1 MGEREGRERAV
12 RALIDRERTTAD
24 QGDGLTGWLQR
35 LCAAAVRA
43 LPASGAGVSVVDR
56 HGVTEFAAASDPESE
71 YLEELQ
77 FTLGEGPCVDALAG
91 RRPVLEPD
99 VRAGA
104 MARWPMYAP
113 AVLERGVQA
122 VFAFPLQVGAA
133 RLGVLDIYRRHPT
146 GLDSGAL
153 ALALTFAD
161 VTVSS
166 LIDAQGG
173 VDVGGRQDA
182 LDEMM
187 SYRTELYQAQ
197 GMVMVDLGVSV
208 DEAMV
213 RLRAY
218 AFSHERRLSEVAR
231 DVVAGRLRLESD
243 GV

>member
-1 MGEREGRERAV
+1 MGERESREQAV
-12 RALIDRERTTAD
+12 RALIELEATPGDPR
-24 QGDGLTGWLQR
+24 DGLSGWLPR
-35 LCAAAVRA
+35 LCTAVVRA
-43 LPASGAGVSVVDR
+43 LPASGAGVSVVDSQ
-56 HGVTEFAAASDPESE
+56 GVTGFAAASDAESE

-99 VRAGA
+99 VANGA

-113 AVLERGVQA
+113 AALERGVQA
-122 VFAFPLQVGAA
+122 VFAFPLQVGAG
-133 RLGVLDIYRRHPT
+133 RLGVLEINRRQPT
-146 GLDSGAL
+146 GLDADAM

-161 VTVSS
+161 VTVSQ
-166 LIDAQGG
+166 LLDAHTGLTIG
-173 VDVGGRQDA
+173 AHPDA

-197 GMVMVDLGVSV
+197 GMVMVDLGVPV

-218 AFSHERRLSEVAR
+218 AFAHGRRLSAVAR
-231 DVVAGRLRLESD
+231 DIVAGRLRLDTD
-243 GV
+243 GT

>member
-24 QGDGLTGWLQR
+24 QGDGLTGWLER
-35 LCAAAVRA
+35 LCAAVVRA
-43 LPASGAGVSVVDR
+43 LPAAGAGVSVIDR
-56 HGVTEFAAASDPESE
+56 HGVTGFAAASDEESE

-91 RRPVLEPD
+91 RRPVLEPN
-99 VRAGA
+99 VRTGA

-133 RLGVLDIYRRHPT
+133 RLGVLDIYRRHPA

-161 VTVSS
+161 VTVSN
-166 LIDAQGG
+166 LLDAQGG
-173 VDVGGRQDA
+173 LDVGGRQDA

-218 AFSHERRLSEVAR
+218 AFAHERRLSEVAR
-231 DVVAGRLRLESD
+231 DIVAGRLRLDTD
-243 GV
+243 GT

>member
-1 MGEREGRERAV
+1 
-12 RALIDRERTTAD
+12 
-24 QGDGLTGWLQR
+24 
-35 LCAAAVRA
+35 
-43 LPASGAGVSVVDR
+43 
-56 HGVTEFAAASDPESE
+56 
-71 YLEELQ
+71 
-77 FTLGEGPCVDALAG
+77 
-91 RRPVLEPD
+91 
-99 VRAGA
+99 

-161 VTVSS
+161 VTVSN
-166 LIDAQGG
+166 LLDAQGG
-173 VDVGGRQDA
+173 LDVGGRQDA

-218 AFSHERRLSEVAR
+218 AFAHERRLSEVAR
-231 DVVAGRLRLESD
+231 DVVAGRLRLEAD
-243 GV
+243 EV

>member
-1 MGEREGRERAV
+1 MGEREGREQAV
-12 RALIDRERTTAD
+12 RALIDLEASMAD
-24 QGDGLTGWLQR
+24 HGDGLTGWLQQ
-35 LCAAAVRA
+35 LCGAVVRA

-56 HGVTEFAAASDPESE
+56 HGVTGFAAAYDAESE
-71 YLEELQ
+71 YLKELQ

-91 RRPVLEPD
+91 RRPVLEPN
-99 VRAGA
+99 VGNGA

-133 RLGVLDIYRRHPT
+133 RLGVLDIYRQQPDPLA
-146 GLDSGAL
+146 GGAL

-161 VTVSS
+161 VAVSK
-166 LIDAQGG
+166 LLDAQAGLESAHP
-173 VDVGGRQDA
+173 DA

-197 GMVMVDLGVSV
+197 GIVMVDLGVSV

-218 AFSHERRLSEVAR
+218 AFAQERRLSEVAR
-231 DVVAGRLRLESD
+231 DIVAGRLRLDTD
-243 GV
+243 GT

>member
-1 MGEREGRERAV
+1 MGEREGREEAV
-12 RALIDRERTTAD
+12 RALIGLEVATAD

-35 LCAAAVRA
+35 LCGAVVRA
-43 LPASGAGVSVVDR
+43 LPASGAGVSLADH
-56 HGVTEFAAASDPESE
+56 HGVTGLSASSDAESD
-71 YLEELQ
+71 YLQELQ

-99 VRAGA
+99 LEAGA

-113 AVLERGVQA
+113 SVLVRGVKA

-133 RLGVLDIYRRHPT
+133 RLGVLDIYRRESGP
-146 GLDSGAL
+146 LDGGAL

-161 VTVSS
+161 VTVSA
-166 LIDAQGG
+166 LLDARGG
-173 VDVGGRQDA
+173 LVVGARPGA
-182 LDEMM
+182 GDEML

-197 GMVMVDLGVSV
+197 GIVMVDLGVSV

-218 AFSHERRLSEVAR
+218 AYACDRRLSDVAR
-231 DVVAGRLRLESD
+231 DIVAGRLRLDAD
-243 GV
+243 GA

>member
-1 MGEREGRERAV
+1 MGEREGREQAV
-12 RALIDRERTTAD
+12 RALIDLEPTGTA
-24 QGDGLTGWLQR
+24 GDGLNGWLQR
-35 LCAAAVRA
+35 LCGAVVRA
-43 LPASGAGVSVVDR
+43 VPASGAGVSVVDR
-56 HGVTEFAAASDPESE
+56 HGVTGFAAAYDAESE

-113 AVLERGVQA
+113 AVLERGVEA

-133 RLGVLDIYRRHPT
+133 RLGVLDIYRRTPDA
-146 GLDSGAL
+146 LEDGAL

-161 VTVSS
+161 VTVSQLLDS
-166 LIDAQGG
+166 QAGLG
-173 VDVGGRQDA
+173 VGARPVEA
-182 LDEMM
+182 DEMM

-197 GMVMVDLGVSV
+197 GMVMVDLGVPV

-218 AFSHERRLSEVAR
+218 AFANGRRLSEVAH
-231 DVVAGRLRLESD
+231 DVVAGRLRLDTD
-243 GV
+243 GT

>member
-1 MGEREGRERAV
+1 MAEREGRERAV
-12 RALIDRERTTAD
+12 RALIDLEPTTAD
-24 QGDGLTGWLQR
+24 PEDRVTGWLQR

-56 HGVTEFAAASDPESE
+56 HGVTELTVASDPECE

-99 VRAGA
+99 VASA
-104 MARWPMYAP
+104 ALARWPMYAP
-113 AVLERGVQA
+113 AVLQRGVRA

-133 RLGVLDIYRRHPT
+133 RLGVLDVYRRDPA
-146 GLDSGAL
+146 GLDGAAM

-161 VTVSS
+161 VTVSH
-166 LIDAQGG
+166 LLDAQAGA
-173 VDVGGRQDA
+173 DVGARQGA

-197 GMVMVDLGVSV
+197 GIVTVDLGISV

-213 RLRAY
+213 RLRAH
-218 AFSHERRLSEVAR
+218 AFAYERRLGDIAR
-231 DVVAGRLRLESD
+231 DVVAGRLRLD
-243 GV
+243 NDAT